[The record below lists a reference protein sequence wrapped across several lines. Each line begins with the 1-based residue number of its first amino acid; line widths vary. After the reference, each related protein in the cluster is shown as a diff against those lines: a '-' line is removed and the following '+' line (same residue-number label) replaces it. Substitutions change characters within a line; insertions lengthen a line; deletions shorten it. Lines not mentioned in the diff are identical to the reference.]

1 MAASSRRRGLAAAGT
16 AAWQLLGIGAAV
28 VATWWLA
35 QRVMPVLLPGA
46 VAVLLAALVRPL
58 AGRLERT
65 GVPHALASVASV
77 AVLIVAVAAALA
89 LIVPPFVARVSALT
103 DNLEEGIRQVAYTVA
118 HEVAGVSRSRT
129 DSAVDSLLRSLHA
142 HRGRVAGEVL
152 SGATILATALGG
164 IVLVLFL
171 TFFLVKD
178 GPGMWAWLV
187 GQAPRDRRLWFDEF
201 GRRAWA
207 ALGTYIRGICFVA
220 TFDAIFI
227 GIALLVVGVPLA
239 LPLIVLTWL
248 AAFFPIVG
256 ALVAGVAAVLVAL
269 VADGLGA
276 AIIIAAAVIAVQQV
290 EGNLLYPMVVG
301 PRMNLHPAV
310 VLVSVTLGG
319 AVAGIPGAFL
329 AVPIAIVGATALEQ
343 RTSAGEPGDGR
354 LSRSSSARKGARPA
368 TR

>member
-1 MAASSRRRGLAAAGT
+1 M
-16 AAWQLLGIGAAV
+16 
-28 VATWWLA
+28 
-35 QRVMPVLLPGA
+35 
-46 VAVLLAALVRPL
+46 
-58 AGRLERT
+58 
-65 GVPHALASVASV
+65 
-77 AVLIVAVAAALA
+77 
-89 LIVPPFVARVSALT
+89 PPFVARVSALT
-103 DNLEEGIRQVAYTVA
+103 DNLEEGIRHVAYTVA
-118 HEVAGVSRSRT
+118 HEVAGVSRTRT
-129 DSAVDSLLRSLHA
+129 DSAVDSLLRSLRA
-142 HRGRVAGEVL
+142 HRGRVAGELL
-152 SGATILATALGG
+152 SGATILAT
-164 IVLVLFL
+164 
-171 TFFLVKD
+171 
-178 GPGMWAWLV
+178 
-187 GQAPRDRRLWFDEF
+187 
-201 GRRAWA
+201 

-256 ALVAGVAAVLVAL
+256 ALIAGVAAVLVAL

-354 LSRSSSARKGARPA
+354 LSRSSSARKGACPA